1 MSNFFSTTL
10 NLLSKKKYIF
20 LFIGL
25 FLIVLTQRVW
35 NDRQHG
41 LTDSIASDGLG
52 YYSYLPA
59 AIIYHDFKYKFYD
72 DPKTYIKSVHHTYFN
87 EYKDTRINKYYCGT
101 AICFLP
107 FFLLGVLI
115 SAIAG
120 TDINGYTDTFLM
132 LISLCSIFY
141 FLLSVHFISKIAEF
155 FKTSKKASL
164 IICLVYFF
172 GTNLFHYVVQEP
184 SMSHVYSFFAI
195 SLFFYLYTKLLN
207 HITNK
212 NVILLALSL
221 TLIALIRPPNVIIIL
236 FLPFFSHNLSH
247 FFVFF
252 KELVVKT
259 WLGILVSILIIVLA
273 VFLQFF
279 FYYLQ
284 TGEFFIMTYEGET
297 FNFSNPEF
305 LNMFFSYKK
314 GLFLYTPL
322 FLGALIFMVC
332 TKANL
337 YKKIIFFITLFV
349 FSYITASWWC
359 WWYGGGFSIRPFV
372 DILPLYILITM
383 ILFNVLSH
391 TSKKVVIACAVP
403 FLLFNQLKS
412 YQYANL
418 LITTLDMNKEM
429 YWDFFIESDLARV
442 NENKIKRIID
452 TKPILKSDS
461 LNFENNTDPNAI
473 THEGYKSQTSGSV
486 GSRSNFSKGLD
497 FAIKDL
503 NTKDSIYIIAEC
515 QIKTIDNAKDLILVI
530 SETNNGNILRYE
542 KCSRNQ
548 FNAGENGWVKMTKIL
563 AVNSAPNSIFSVM
576 AYCNTGES
584 YIDDIKYTVVK
595 K

>member
-1 MSNFFSTTL
+1 MSNFLSATA
-10 NLLSKKKYIF
+10 NLVSKKKYIF

-25 FLIVLTQRVW
+25 FLVVLTQRVW
-35 NDRQHG
+35 NERQHG

-59 AIIYHDFKYKFYD
+59 AIIYQDFKYKFYD
-72 DPKTYIKSVHHTYFN
+72 DPQTHIKPIHHTYFN

-107 FFLLGVLI
+107 FFLLGIVI

-132 LISLCSIFY
+132 LMSLCSIFY
-141 FLLSVHFISKIAEF
+141 LLVSVHLISKIAEF
-155 FKTSKKASL
+155 FKTSKKVSL
-164 IICLVYFF
+164 IICFVYFF

-184 SMSHVYSFFAI
+184 SMSHVSSFFAI
-195 SLFFYLYTKLLN
+195 SLFFYVYTKLLGN
-207 HITNK
+207 ISNK

-221 TLIALIRPPNVIIIL
+221 SLIALIRPPNIIVIL

-247 FFVFF
+247 FFSFL
-252 KELVVKT
+252 KQVVTKT
-259 WLGILVSILIIVLA
+259 WLGILISVIIIVA
-273 VFLQFF
+273 AIFLQFF

-305 LNMFFSYKK
+305 LNIFFSYKK

-322 FLGALIFMVC
+322 FLGALIFIVC
-332 TKANL
+332 TKGNW
-337 YKKIIFFITLFV
+337 YKKIIFFITFSV

-372 DILPLYILITM
+372 DILPLFILITM
-383 ILFNVLSH
+383 VLFHVLSN
-391 TSKKVVIACAVP
+391 TSKKVAVVCVIP

-418 LITTLDMNKEM
+418 LITSLDMNKEM
-429 YWDFFIESDLARV
+429 YWDFFIESDLAEV
-442 NENKIKRIID
+442 NQNKIERIING
-452 TKPILKSDS
+452 KPILKSDS
-461 LNFENNTDPNAI
+461 LTFENNIDPNAA
-473 THEGYKSQTSGSV
+473 THEGYNSKTSGSV
-486 GSRSNFSKGLD
+486 GSSSNFSKGLD
-497 FAIKDL
+497 LYIKDL
-503 NTKDSIYIIAEC
+503 NTTDSIYIIAEC
-515 QIKTIDNAKDLILVI
+515 QIKTIDNAKDLILVV

-542 KCSRNQ
+542 KSVRSQ
-548 FNAGENGWVKMTKIL
+548 FDADENGWVKMTKIIT
-563 AVNSAPNSIFSVM
+563 VNSDPNSIFSVM

-584 YIDDIKYTVVK
+584 YIDDIKYIVVK